1 MSFEVRGAKIP
12 VNKKKLFTSRLKLKK
27 VDIPKLQIELNN
39 MIKDEKSKKKQNE
52 LNELKRYA
60 TRFNIDPIPFIQDF
74 QTSNISL
81 NAVKKKVD
89 EVVTKKKTLKEMK
102 NVLNRRIRKASLNKS
117 FIEKLKNIKTKNGA
131 MALNIEVEKAY
142 KTKIKT
148 NKKTL
153 SNLAIESG
161 LDLMTGIAAV
171 DTIDTL
177 KQANKVTKFQSKV
190 QLKQMARRL
199 GVNVPITDVKTNKNV
214 KNIKTK
220 IENAYNTKQKQLKNQ
235 FDRRRRLEK
244 ANLEGVNLQGA
255 NLNGADLRHANLQ

>member
-1 MSFEVRGAKIP
+1 MS
-12 VNKKKLFTSRLKLKK
+12 
-27 VDIPKLQIELNN
+27 
-39 MIKDEKSKKKQNE
+39 
-52 LNELKRYA
+52 
-60 TRFNIDPIPFIQDF
+60 
-74 QTSNISL
+74 
-81 NAVKKKVD
+81 
-89 EVVTKKKTLKEMK
+89 
-102 NVLNRRIRKASLNKS
+102 
-117 FIEKLKNIKTKNGA
+117 
-131 MALNIEVEKAY
+131 LNIEVEKAY
-142 KTKIKT
+142 KNKIKA

-220 IENAYNTKQKQLKNQ
+220 IENAYNTKQKQLKNR

-244 ANLEGVNLQGA
+244 ANLEVF
-255 NLNGADLRHANLQ
+255 LNK

>member
-1 MSFEVRGAKIP
+1 
-12 VNKKKLFTSRLKLKK
+12 
-27 VDIPKLQIELNN
+27 
-39 MIKDEKSKKKQNE
+39 
-52 LNELKRYA
+52 LKRYA

-74 QTSNISL
+74 QTSNSSL
-81 NAVKKKVD
+81 NAIKKKVD
-89 EVVTKKKTLKEMK
+89 EVVMKKKTLKEMK
-102 NVLNRRIRKASLNKS
+102 YALNQRIRKASLNKS
-117 FIEKLKNIKTKNGA
+117 FTEKLNNIKTKNDA
-131 MALNIEVEKAY
+131 MSLNIEVEKAY
-142 KTKIKT
+142 KNKIKA

-153 SNLAIESG
+153 SSLAIESG

-244 ANLEGVNLQGA
+244 ANLEVFLKQVQPNIIC
-255 NLNGADLRHANLQ
+255 R